1 MKKILFLLSLALFV
15 GSYTSS
21 AQREIRD
28 GIFLYGNL
36 ENSLRGKLLVV
47 YKIVDPASETLVLDE
62 LERYNKPFVNYHD
75 YFFPQTNYE
84 AYEIDSFLKEKNIE
98 TIIYVT
104 MKDVSTVTTSV
115 STTLYSD
122 LLKSAF
128 TFGGN
133 KTSIA
138 SITLFFEIRNVK
150 DGFKRPIAMLQATGK
165 NNLYYKD
172 FEGTMAR
179 TIRLLMKCLEE
190 EAAFGGPKKPVPASV
205 DMELEMKKYINR

>member
-1 MKKILFLLSLALFV
+1 
-15 GSYTSS
+15 
-21 AQREIRD
+21 
-28 GIFLYGNL
+28 
-36 ENSLRGKLLVV
+36 
-47 YKIVDPASETLVLDE
+47 
-62 LERYNKPFVNYHD
+62 
-75 YFFPQTNYE
+75 
-84 AYEIDSFLKEKNIE
+84 
-98 TIIYVT
+98 